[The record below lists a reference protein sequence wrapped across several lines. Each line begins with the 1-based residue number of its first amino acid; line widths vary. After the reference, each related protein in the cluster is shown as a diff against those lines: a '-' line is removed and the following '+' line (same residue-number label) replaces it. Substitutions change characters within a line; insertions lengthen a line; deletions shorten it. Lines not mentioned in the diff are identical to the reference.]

1 MSLVSWVHWESTSW
15 WVHTCEMLSIR
26 DFFQTQLGNI
36 IPMLHVL
43 MLSQQSNR
51 CLGVVRVSLWSIQII
66 NEVNQFGFTSW
77 SILFTSFLFQHL
89 FHHCLQIVTICV
101 VVEVDN
107 LEIECFLH
115 SWNSFST
122 YFLQNTFSKS
132 CFTTSCIS
140 DQQNR
145 MLDNQELLDEFWC
158 RNGFTSWNSHLTH
171 NHSLLSVE
179 INVL

>member
-1 MSLVSWVHWESTSW
+1 
-15 WVHTCEMLSIR
+15 MLSVG
-26 DFFQTQLGNI
+26 DFLQTQFGNV

-43 MLSQQSNR
+43 MLSQQSNG
-51 CLGVVRVSLWSIQII
+51 CLCVVRISLWSIQII
-66 NEVNQFGFTSW
+66 NEVNQFGLTSW
-77 SILFTSFLFQHL
+77 PILFTSLLFQHL
-89 FHHCLQIVTICV
+89 FHHGLQIVTICV

-115 SWNSFST
+115 SGNSFST

-145 MLDNQELLDEFWC
+145 VLDNQELLNEF
-158 RNGFTSWNSHLTH
+158 
-171 NHSLLSVE
+171 
-179 INVL
+179 